1 LKYQNQR
8 KKLSNLFNNV
18 LLFLLLWSV
27 VPGCSDQGGKPVP
40 SAPAAPTKIQQPI
53 TQATATVVEEKT
65 GLVYTYNPVGRRD
78 PFAPLIEIEEK
89 KAKAGA
95 RPPLERYN
103 IPEFKLTGVVW
114 GGFGYNAMLE
124 GPDGKGYFVRVGT
137 IIGPNRGVIKKITK
151 DAMMIEEKYK
161 NFAGEIQRKEITV
174 EFRKKQEGI
183 Q

>member
-1 LKYQNQR
+1 
-8 KKLSNLFNNV
+8 V
-18 LLFLLLWSV
+18 
-27 VPGCSDQGGKPVP
+27 GCSGQGNKPTP
-40 SAPAAPTKIQQPI
+40 SAPAAVTKIQPI
-53 TQATATVVEEKT
+53 TQATATVTEAKT
-65 GLVYTYNPVGRRD
+65 EPVYTYNPVGRRD
-78 PFAPLIEIEEK
+78 PFAPLITFEEK

-103 IPEFKLTGVVW
+103 IPEFKLTGIVW

-137 IIGPNRGVIKKITK
+137 IIGPNKGVIKKITK

-161 NFAGEIQRKEITV
+161 NFSGEIQRKEITV